1 MSEELVVLD
10 ASAAVAAEVA
20 ERLVVLLSSRQ
31 DAGEV
36 PSVVLTGGT
45 IAAKIHSAVRTV
57 RGAELVD
64 WSRVDVWF
72 GDERFLPA
80 GHADRNETQ
89 ARDALLDAVPLDP
102 ARVHAM
108 PADQGPSGT
117 GEGAEVAARATEAA
131 AEHAADVRQAASAGF
146 DLVMLG
152 LGPDG
157 HVASLFPGHET
168 LQVDQLGVLTEPDSP
183 KPPPVRLS
191 MTLPT
196 LRTGREVW
204 FVVSGEDK
212 ADAVRRARAG
222 DDVATTPGAG
232 VRGVDATRW
241 FADSAAASLLDVR

>member
-1 MSEELVVLD
+1 MTEELVVLD
-10 ASAAVAAEVA
+10 ASAALAAEVA
-20 ERLVVLLSSRQ
+20 ERLVVLLSTRQ

-45 IAAKIHSAVRTV
+45 IAGRIHAAVRTV

-89 ARDALLDAVPLDP
+89 AREALLDTFPLDP
-102 ARVHAM
+102 ARVHTM
-108 PADQGPSGT
+108 PADPDPAGT
-117 GEGAEVAARATEAA
+117 GTGSEVAARATTAA
-131 AEHAADVRQAASAGF
+131 AEHAAEVGPAAAGGF

-157 HVASLFPGHET
+157 HVASLFPGHDS
-168 LQVDQLGVLTEPDSP
+168 LQVGQLGVLAEPDSP

-212 ADAVRRARAG
+212 ADAVRLARAG
-222 DDVATTPGAG
+222 KDVVTTPGAG
-232 VRGVDATRW
+232 VRGADATRW
-241 FADSAAASLLDVR
+241 FVDSAAASLV

>member
-1 MSEELVVLD
+1 MSDELVVCDSSD
-10 ASAAVAAEVA
+10 ALAAEVA

-31 DAGEV
+31 DLGEV
-36 PSVVLTGGT
+36 PSIVLTGGT
-45 IAAKIHSAVRTV
+45 IAARIHAAVVTV
-57 RGAELVD
+57 RGVELVD

-89 ARDALLDAVPLDP
+89 ARDALLDSVALDP

-108 PADQGPSGT
+108 PADPDSSAA
-117 GEGAEVAARATEAA
+117 GEGPEVAARAQAAA
-131 AEHAADVRQAASAGF
+131 AEHAAAVRPAATEGF

-157 HVASLFPGHET
+157 HVASLFPGRDSLLVEE
-168 LQVDQLGVLTEPDSP
+168 LGVLAEADSP

-196 LRTGREVW
+196 LRTVSEVW

-222 DDVATTPGAG
+222 ADVMNTPGAG

-241 FADSAAASLLDVR
+241 FLDTAAASSLDP